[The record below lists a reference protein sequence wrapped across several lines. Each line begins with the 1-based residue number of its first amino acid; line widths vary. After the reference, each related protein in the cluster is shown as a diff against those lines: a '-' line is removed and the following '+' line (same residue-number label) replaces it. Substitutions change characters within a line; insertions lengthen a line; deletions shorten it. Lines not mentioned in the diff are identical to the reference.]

1 MFINVKKIK
10 ILMEENNF
18 LEKEKK
24 RRISIWMISTI
35 VIVLL
40 LIISIFT
47 NGFSIGGITGA
58 TTKDVEESVK
68 NYIEENLVEP
78 GTIIEIKNIEKEN
91 GMYKMTL
98 NIQGQEFD
106 SYVSE
111 DGKLLFPSVI
121 DMTEEIPNSPS
132 QTQTVTE
139 VPKQNKPKV
148 ELFVMSFCPYGTQAE
163 KGILPVVALLGNKID
178 FKLRFVHYILHG
190 DKEDIE
196 NKRELCIRE
205 EQGQD
210 KLNKYLVC
218 ILDSDN
224 VQEPK
229 DINECEKESGIDSG
243 KLKTCMDKKA
253 DNYFE
258 SDSVLSK
265 NYGVQ
270 GSPTLII
277 NGVQSNAGR
286 SPASYL
292 SGICDAFT
300 TVPKECDEQLSSSS
314 PSAGFGYNEGT
325 DTVAQ
330 C

>member
-1 MFINVKKIK
+1 
-10 ILMEENNF
+10 MEPEDWQM
-18 LEKEKK
+18 KEKK

-35 VIVLL
+35 VVALL

-47 NGFSIGGITGA
+47 DGFGIGGITGA
-58 TTKDVEESVK
+58 STASIEESVK

-78 GTIIEIKNIEKEN
+78 GTEVEVSNLESEN
-91 GMYKMTL
+91 GMYKVTI

-106 SYVSE
+106 SYVSK
-111 DGKLLFPSVI
+111 DGKLLFPNAI
-121 DMTEEIPNSPS
+121 DMTKEVPS
-132 QTQTVTE
+132 SGSTPTVTE

-148 ELFVMSFCPYGTQAE
+148 ELFVMSYCPYGTQAE
-163 KGILPVVALLGNKID
+163 KGILPVVALLKDKID

-190 DKEDIE
+190 DKEDLE
-196 NKRELCIRE
+196 NKREMCIRE

-210 KLNKYLVC
+210 KLNKYMVC

-229 DINECEKESGIDSG
+229 DVGVCEKEAGIDSG
-243 KLKTCMDKKA
+243 KLKTCLDKKA

-258 SDSVLSK
+258 SDSALSK
-265 NYGVQ
+265 GYGVQ

-292 SGICDAFT
+292 QGICNAFT
-300 TVPKECDEQLSSSS
+300 IAPEECDEQLASSS
-314 PSAGFGYNEGT
+314 PSAGFGYNEGS